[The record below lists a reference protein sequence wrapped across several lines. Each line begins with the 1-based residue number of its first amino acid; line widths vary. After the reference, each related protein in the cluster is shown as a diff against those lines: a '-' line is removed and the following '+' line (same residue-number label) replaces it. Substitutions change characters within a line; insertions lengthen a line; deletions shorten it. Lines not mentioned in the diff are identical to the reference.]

1 MSGIKPAER
10 THAAPPAQR
19 QRQRQRQK
27 RSLTGGT
34 TARLASVAALVACSM
49 QMTSTPALAD
59 ASEPMPFSFAELWAA
74 PPLQP
79 AALQTFTASDGEWLA
94 YRVYLPAR
102 APSAVLV
109 FYHGAGLHSGAGYQY
124 LGRQLSE
131 KYGIAVFMP
140 DVRGHGESGG
150 ARGDAPDT
158 AQIWRDVAS
167 MLERVR
173 SQFRGVP
180 LYLGGHSAGSA
191 LVLNYMANFSDNSVD
206 GLALLAPSLGPAA
219 GTDRASEVPFAVP
232 NSAVFIAHT
241 LTGGTLFGHSRA
253 IELKYPASVLARDN
267 KLLSGYSANM
277 AWSIVPRVPGELRPA
292 SADALRQQLG
302 KLKSFGLWIGSDD
315 EVFDAVR
322 VTALANGAGEPGRH
336 SVELIPAVNH
346 MSILIDAGDLIG
358 LWLQRRMALAGNT
371 GGAIAVQ

>member
-1 MSGIKPAER
+1 
-10 THAAPPAQR
+10 
-19 QRQRQRQK
+19 
-27 RSLTGGT
+27 
-34 TARLASVAALVACSM
+34 
-49 QMTSTPALAD
+49 
-59 ASEPMPFSFAELWAA
+59 
-74 PPLQP
+74 
-79 AALQTFTASDGEWLA
+79 
-94 YRVYLPAR
+94 
-102 APSAVLV
+102 
-109 FYHGAGLHSGAGYQY
+109 
-124 LGRQLSE
+124 
-131 KYGIAVFMP
+131 
-140 DVRGHGESGG
+140 
-150 ARGDAPDT
+150 
-158 AQIWRDVAS
+158 

-232 NSAVFIAHT
+232 NNAVFIAHT

-371 GGAIAVQ
+371 GGAIAMQ